1 MSLTSY
7 RAAPPRVKTI
17 GKRKARDHPAAAYV
31 AIVTGL
37 EKPARMRFLPHAPA
51 MSPSGTI
58 MSYIFPMQE
67 KPALRPSVAVG
78 EALRGV
84 ARDIL
89 TEARAA
95 IEDPAKSDADAVHD
109 FRRAMKRWRALLRLV
124 EPFLG
129 EEARRLRDEA
139 RDLAHALTG
148 ARNAQ
153 SALDALA
160 DLEKHG
166 LVLSAR
172 SVAGLRQRIEA
183 IKQTAETTTLNP
195 DMRLRLGSA
204 LDQAAIVV
212 ERWPLHTLTFDD
224 VADQLT
230 RFYRDARRLIPAHWP
245 DTDAEELHE
254 LRKRVVIHRYQI
266 DIIEPL
272 WPRFVKMWSGEAQR
286 LRDRLGKHQDM
297 LMLASLTGPHQPL
310 ARWRSRLA
318 TPIAERRAAHV
329 AGAARIAARI
339 FVEKPNALRRRL
351 NAMWTVG
358 RSGRPFLADSREQ
371 PGDGLAL
378 RREYLAPAVRR
389 PT

>member
-1 MSLTSY
+1 
-7 RAAPPRVKTI
+7 
-17 GKRKARDHPAAAYV
+17 
-31 AIVTGL
+31 
-37 EKPARMRFLPHAPA
+37 

-58 MSYIFPMQE
+58 MSYILPMQE

-78 EALRGV
+78 EARRCV
-84 ARDIL
+84 PRDIL
-89 TEARAA
+89 GEARAA
-95 IEDPAKSDADAVHD
+95 IEDSTKADADAVHD

-166 LVLSAR
+166 LALSAR
-172 SVAGLRQRIEA
+172 SVAGLRQRIDGIREA
-183 IKQTAETTTLNP
+183 AETTLNA
-195 DMRLRLGSA
+195 DMRMSLGSA

-212 ERWPLHTLTFDD
+212 ERWPLHTLTFDG

-230 RFYRDARRLIPAHWP
+230 RFYRDARRMIPTHGP
-245 DTDAEELHE
+245 DPDGEELHE

-286 LRDRLGKHQDM
+286 LRDRLGQQQGM
-297 LMLASLTGPHQPL
+297 LMLANPTGAPP
-310 ARWRSRLA
+310 AR
-318 TPIAERRAAHV
+318 P
-329 AGAARIAARI
+329 
-339 FVEKPNALRRRL
+339 PRRL
-351 NAMWTVG
+351 
-358 RSGRPFLADSREQ
+358 P
-371 PGDGLAL
+371 
-378 RREYLAPAVRR
+378 PAG
-389 PT
+389 